1 MSVEKAYEKGQMTS
15 VGSGSFGSAI
25 RLDEPRVLEAVTGV
39 NRRSLELAAA
49 IYDMI
54 AAVGYCLT
62 PQMEMELSNRIANHV
77 LGAEWPEA
85 AKFYAAS
92 LQNISSQRTR
102 PLISAHQPAEATT
115 KEQRPGSL

>member
-1 MSVEKAYEKGQMTS
+1 MAHVRVGSD
-15 VGSGSFGSAI
+15 GSGSGSAI

-54 AAVGYCLT
+54 AAVGYRLT

-77 LGAEWPEA
+77 IGAEWPEA

-92 LQNISSQRTR
+92 LQNDTLCR
-102 PLISAHQPAEATT
+102 PAVDAGGAQ
-115 KEQRPGSL
+115 KELSK